1 MQKLFNMI
9 NKLEFTTKQLKD
21 LETIEYY
28 APSWGEMKNIEI
40 TDQDRKD
47 YLLFS
52 ERGITPKVKT
62 KGYEKLEWGKK
73 WRGIMIHEVI
83 FPWHC
88 DEFGGFSWY
97 EFIQDH
103 PISVIDFIKKEIP
116 CRSICGPIIDKC
128 LEDLVRQEILL

>member
-1 MQKLFNMI
+1 
-9 NKLEFTTKQLKD
+9 
-21 LETIEYY
+21 
-28 APSWGEMKNIEI
+28 
-40 TDQDRKD
+40 
-47 YLLFS
+47 
-52 ERGITPKVKT
+52 
-62 KGYEKLEWGKK
+62 
-73 WRGIMIHEVI
+73 MIHEVI

>member
-1 MQKLFNMI
+1 MI
-9 NKLEFTTKQLKD
+9 KTKFTVKQLKD

-28 APSWGEMKNIEI
+28 MPSWGEMKNIEI

-73 WRGIMIHEVI
+73 WRGRMIHEVI
-83 FPWHC
+83 LPWHY
-88 DEFGGFSWY
+88 DELGWVGWY
-97 EFIQDH
+97 EFIQDL
-103 PISVIDFIKKEIP
+103 PIGLIDFIKKEIP
-116 CRSICGPIIDKC
+116 YKSICGPIIDKC
-128 LEDLVRQEILL
+128 LKEQILNNDRHSF